1 MQHAEGY
8 LSSAFWR
15 WINNPW
21 LWQIPRVQL
30 HITPLCADGDSRT
43 AHHLHHTDPTIW
55 SYQTESW
62 WRLRAQILFAVFCAP
77 RRQNQRV
84 RGKPLNQTF
93 DVQLVAQTT
102 IWHFLNSLVSLRS
115 DHTRAHTRAPASP
128 RLQIKC
134 VSALVGVVALSGWSE
149 SENRRHTSTPPLP
162 SPAQC
167 EEQLSSS
174 ERAEHILLPPPPSSS
189 SLLFSPVWIQSCSRA
204 EVLPTCTL
212 GKLRTRLHT
221 QPFCPRTNLT
231 VGSLHDDA
239 ERATLAPRSPALPN
253 LYRGVQFIWV
263 HRGALWEGREVR
275 RILQSDITGS
285 EQSEGGQ
292 QRVSSSRRG
301 RSGELPAGEHI
312 QRLAQLRT
320 QRLLFALS
328 VLFPNKQF
336 SVADLTFYWTLF

>member
-1 MQHAEGY
+1 MEAP
-8 LSSAFWR
+8 SSDSVR
-15 WINNPW
+15 WLLCSKETEPKG
-21 LWQIPRVQL
+21 PRKAIKSDIV
-30 HITPLCADGDSRT
+30 
-43 AHHLHHTDPTIW
+43 
-55 SYQTESW
+55 
-62 WRLRAQILFAVFCAP
+62 
-77 RRQNQRV
+77 
-84 RGKPLNQTF
+84 
-93 DVQLVAQTT
+93 VQLVAQTT